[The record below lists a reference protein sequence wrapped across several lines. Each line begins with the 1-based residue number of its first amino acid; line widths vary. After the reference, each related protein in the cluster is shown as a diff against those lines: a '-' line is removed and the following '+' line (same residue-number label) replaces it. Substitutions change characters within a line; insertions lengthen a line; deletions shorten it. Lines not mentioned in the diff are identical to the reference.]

1 MTTSVQSLAISATA
15 IFAGAAIYVSFV
27 EHPARLSC
35 DPTIALAQWRP
46 SYRRG
51 TLMQAPLAI
60 IGAFLGLASW
70 WVGGGQTW
78 LVAGLLIGSV
88 VPFTVIVAFPTNR
101 RLEDATLD
109 GASDAARQLL
119 ITWGRLHAVRTALS
133 SPALLIMI
141 FAGG

>member
-46 SYRRG
+46 SYSRG

-60 IGAFLGLASW
+60 VGAFLGLASW

-88 VPFTVIVAFPTNR
+88 VPFTVIVAFPTNPP
-101 RLEDATLD
+101 LGGPTLD
-109 GASDAARQLL
+109 GPSDAAKHLL
-119 ITWGRLHAVRTALS
+119 IPLRPLHPARTAFS
-133 SPALLIMI
+133 
-141 FAGG
+141 